1 MQRANNE
8 LKATSPKQKGGDA
21 RMKRVEIIA
30 VGNELLIG
38 DVLDT
43 NTNWLCRRL
52 TMMGAFVRR
61 AVLVRDDEDAIVA
74 EVHGAISRG
83 TDLLF
88 TSGGLGP
95 TEDDRTL
102 AAIAKALNRPLELNE
117 QALQMVERRYRE
129 LYEQGFVDSPEITP
143 PRKKMAILPKGAIP
157 LFNMVGTA
165 PGVWLETESVT
176 VICLPGVPAELKGIF
191 EQSLPPFL
199 ERVLGKGYYAERVFE
214 ATCRDESV
222 LAPLLKQV
230 AERHPSVYLKSKARV
245 FGKEVRINILLS
257 ASGSDKKETEKL
269 LRAAIDDLIAALE
282 PKGIVLVPL
291 PES

>member
-1 MQRANNE
+1 
-8 LKATSPKQKGGDA
+8 
-21 RMKRVEIIA
+21 MKRVEIIA

-61 AVLVRDDEDAIVA
+61 AVLVRDDEEAIA
-74 EVHGAISRG
+74 SEVRGAIARG

-95 TEDDRTL
+95 TDDDRTV
-102 AAIAKALNRPLELNE
+102 AAVAKALNLPLELNE
-117 QALQMVERRYRE
+117 RALQMVEQRYRE

-143 PRKKMAILPKGAIP
+143 PRRKMAVLPKGATP
-157 LFNMVGTA
+157 LFNPVGTA
-165 PGVWLETESVT
+165 PGVWLETPETTIV
-176 VICLPGVPAELKGIF
+176 CLPGVPAELKGIF
-191 EQSLPPFL
+191 ETSLPPYL

-230 AERHPSVYLKSKARV
+230 ADKHPDVYLKSKARV
-245 FGKEVRINILLS
+245 FGEEVRITILLS
-257 ASGSDKKETEKL
+257 ASGSDKETTERL
-269 LRAAIDDLIAALE
+269 LRSAIDDLIVALE
-282 PKGIVLVPL
+282 PKGIVLVPSG
-291 PES
+291 ER